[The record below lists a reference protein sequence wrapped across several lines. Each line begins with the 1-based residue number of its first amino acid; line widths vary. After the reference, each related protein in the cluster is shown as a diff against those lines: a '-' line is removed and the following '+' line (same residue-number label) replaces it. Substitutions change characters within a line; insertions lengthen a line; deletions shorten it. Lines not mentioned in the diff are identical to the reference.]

1 MQALHTAFTDRSNAL
16 LTVQTFLSD
25 VAANNMRI
33 EKLEAASNKVFGGS
47 KTQNRKINELK
58 EAVKVTE
65 EARDLAQKE
74 YDCIKVFFCSLVL
87 EVQGLESY
95 FCCS

>member
-1 MQALHTAFTDRSNAL
+1 
-16 LTVQTFLSD
+16 

-47 KTQNRKINELK
+47 KTQNRKISELK

-74 YDCIKVFFCSLVL
+74 YDCIKVFFLQSGARSLKA
-87 EVQGLESY
+87 
-95 FCCS
+95 